1 MTTTMKIAAN
11 SQMPMTAG
19 NGSSGMAN
27 GVARVLKAAQTA
39 KPPGLDGLKDVA
51 SKNNPE
57 LRKAFDSFVGQ
68 TFYGQM
74 LDAMGKTA
82 GKPAYM
88 YGGRTEEVFR
98 QKLNDVLAEKL
109 SQSSA
114 DKFTGPMFE
123 LFSLQRR

>member
-1 MTTTMKIAAN
+1 MTTMKIPSSSQTPLAA
-11 SQMPMTAG
+11 SGAKSAIT
-19 NGSSGMAN
+19 NGT
-27 GVARVLKAAQTA
+27 ARVLKAAQMA
-39 KPPGLDGLKDVA
+39 QQPSAEGLTDVA
-51 SKNNPE
+51 SKANPA

-74 LDAMGKTA
+74 LETMEKTA
-82 GKPAYM
+82 SKPAYM

-98 QKLNDVLAEKL
+98 GRLNQVMAEKL
-109 SQSSA
+109 SDASA